1 MEPRQ
6 WWERNTV
13 LAEAFCRS
21 DEQVR
26 SAQATLDEAQVH
38 RSRLL
43 AAFAV
48 TVGSDGAVAGVLG
61 LNEREVRVARRTV
74 GKEDARGV
82 ADQLLAAAAVA
93 PEDGQAEAVTAPEAV
108 TAHPVGTAGMPGAA
122 GTAGV
127 PGAAHEVG
135 GTAHDAY
142 ADPMAYQYYA
152 TAQPPTQYQQTQH
165 QQHTYYQHY
174 QPHQTPVPQ
183 QTQHQPPP
191 VPQQPQPQAQAQSQQ
206 QLREPRWS
214 GAMDALLVGSWQTG
228 VDLQV
233 LAAEFGLD
241 LARLISRAQQLSAE
255 GRLSPPWAGSGGEAR
270 SGRHR
275 RSSTDIDDAYDF
287 YDSYGHPVYP
297 GGWEVP
303 STVPDDMLA
312 GVGRQSG
319 LPQYTY
325 STTVP

>member
-1 MEPRQ
+1 M
-6 WWERNTV
+6 

-93 PEDGQAEAVTAPEAV
+93 PEDGQAEALTAPETA
-108 TAHPVGTAGMPGAA
+108 TAHPVGTAGIPGAA

-135 GTAHDAY
+135 GTVHEAY
-142 ADPMAYQYYA
+142 ADPMTYQYYA
-152 TAQPPTQYQQTQH
+152 PAQPPTQYPQSQH
-165 QQHTYYQHY
+165 QQHTYYQHH
-174 QPHQTPVPQ
+174 QQHQTPAPQ
-183 QTQHQPPP
+183 QTQHQHPHQPPP
-191 VPQQPQPQAQAQSQQ
+191 VPQQPQPQAQAHPQQ

-255 GRLSPPWAGSGGEAR
+255 GRLSPPWAGSGPGGEPR

-275 RSSTDIDDAYDF
+275 RSSTDIDDTYDAYDF
-287 YDSYGHPVYP
+287 YDSYGHPVHP

>member
-1 MEPRQ
+1 M
-6 WWERNTV
+6 

-93 PEDGQAEAVTAPEAV
+93 PEDGQAEALTAPETA
-108 TAHPVGTAGMPGAA
+108 TAHPVGTAGIPGAA

-135 GTAHDAY
+135 GTVHEPY

-152 TAQPPTQYQQTQH
+152 PAQPPTQYPQSQH

-174 QPHQTPVPQ
+174 QQHQTPAPQ
-183 QTQHQPPP
+183 QTQHQHQHQPPP
-191 VPQQPQPQAQAQSQQ
+191 VPQQPQPQAQAHPQQ

-255 GRLSPPWAGSGGEAR
+255 GRLSPPWAGSGPGGEPR

-275 RSSTDIDDAYDF
+275 RSSTDIDDTYDAYDF
-287 YDSYGHPVYP
+287 YDSYGHPVHP

>member
-1 MEPRQ
+1 M
-6 WWERNTV
+6 
-13 LAEAFCRS
+13 
-21 DEQVR
+21 R

-93 PEDGQAEAVTAPEAV
+93 PEDGQAEGVTAPEAV
-108 TAHPVGTAGMPGAA
+108 TAPPMGTAGMPGTA

-135 GTAHDAY
+135 GAAHDAY

-152 TAQPPTQYQQTQH
+152 PAQPSTQYQQTQH

-174 QPHQTPVPQ
+174 QQHQTPVPQ
-183 QTQHQPPP
+183 QTQHQHQPPP
-191 VPQQPQPQAQAQSQQ
+191 VPQQPQPQAQAQSQ

>member
-1 MEPRQ
+1 M
-6 WWERNTV
+6 
-13 LAEAFCRS
+13 
-21 DEQVR
+21 R

-93 PEDGQAEAVTAPEAV
+93 PEDGQAEALTAPEAV
-108 TAHPVGTAGMPGAA
+108 TAQPMGTAGMPGAA
-122 GTAGV
+122 GAAGV
-127 PGAAHEVG
+127 P

-142 ADPMAYQYYA
+142 ADPMAYQHYA
-152 TAQPPTQYQQTQH
+152 PAQPPTQYQQTQH

-174 QPHQTPVPQ
+174 QQHQTPVPQ
-183 QTQHQPPP
+183 QTQHQHQPPP
-191 VPQQPQPQAQAQSQQ
+191 APQQPQPQAQPQQ

-255 GRLSPPWAGSGGEAR
+255 GRLSPPWAGSGPGGEAR

-275 RSSTDIDDAYDF
+275 RSSTDLDDAYDF
-287 YDSYGHPVYP
+287 YDSYGHSVHP

-312 GVGRQSG
+312 GVDRQSG

-325 STTVP
+325 STVP

>member
-26 SAQATLDEAQVH
+26 SAQAILDEAQVH

-82 ADQLLAAAAVA
+82 ADELLTAAMMPDEARLP
-93 PEDGQAEAVTAPEAV
+93 PEGVPAPEAV
-108 TAHPVGTAGMPGAA
+108 AAPPAGAAAVQGAPGMA
-122 GTAGV
+122 GTAAPAGV
-127 PGAAHEVG
+127 TGPGYEAVGPAPEV
-135 GTAHDAY
+135 Y
-142 ADPMAYQYYA
+142 ADP
-152 TAQPPTQYQQTQH
+152 TA
-165 QQHTYYQHY
+165 YQHY
-174 QPHQTPVPQ
+174 AHAHPQYRHQQPNHSYHQEN
-183 QTQHQPPP
+183 QTQPPP
-191 VPQQPQPQAQAQSQQ
+191 QSQTHAYPQQSYPQQ
-206 QLREPRWS
+206 QPYREPRWT

-241 LARLISRAQQLSAE
+241 LARLVSRAQQLSAE
-255 GRLSPPWAGSGGEAR
+255 GRLSPPWAGTGPGGEPR

-275 RSSTDIDDAYDF
+275 RSSTDLDDAYDF
-287 YDSYGHPVYP
+287 YDAYGHPVHP
-297 GGWEVP
+297 GAWEVP
-303 STVPDDMLA
+303 STVPDDMVA
-312 GVGRQSG
+312 SVGQQSG
-319 LPQYTY
+319 VPHYTHGA
-325 STTVP
+325 VA